1 MIRKKIKNPKEIINT
16 KLIRKY
22 QWQILTILGLVI
34 VSAIFFPSGKSLQY
48 TYQKD
53 DIARETIIAPETFPI
68 LKPEAKLQEDLD
80 EALSSEPA
88 VFNRSQSVVDGQ
100 IENIDALFSDIENI
114 RQSQTKLLVSVNNV
128 FRLRYEEEYENA
140 LSEFNADSINL
151 INIKSAFAEKYSFD
165 IESDL
170 WKAILWH
177 PEKDRFNYPVNTL
190 KNDIIQIC
198 RDEWS
203 IGIFDIPTS
212 EIISEEILISQS
224 DVPIV
229 ANPADYI
236 DLETAWANA
245 RLEVNNRYS
254 DAQSLLR
261 ESSYEVVVEIMQ
273 PNLLYDKETTERRR
287 EVRLNRVPRFQGT
300 VLKNERIIEKNTRI
314 TDDILLKLKSL
325 EAAQGKSD
333 GFAGWW
339 QMINEAFGKF
349 ILIAVIY
356 SFFFTFLIVYR
367 KITFRNNRLILLISI
382 LFAATIALAYLFYI
396 RLGFSE
402 YLIPVVVAAMSLT
415 ILFDARIGFMG
426 TTTIVILIGMMIGNN
441 IDFIVVML
449 FASSIAMYNVRQLR
463 TRSQV
468 FKTIFSLLGA
478 SVLVIFA
485 LGLFKNANWAEMR
498 LDLLYLSIMS
508 MIAPILAYGLIGLFE
523 IGFGVT
529 TDLTL
534 LELLDFNNP
543 LLKRLQQ
550 EANGTF
556 NHSVVVGNLAEG
568 CADAIGAHALLCR
581 VGAYYH
587 DIGKLKNPEYFI
599 ENLFAGESKH
609 ENVTWTMSAKV
620 IRNHVREGL
629 RLADEFGIPDAVKD
643 FIGTHHGTSRVEYFY
658 RQALA
663 EVEDPSEIDETAF
676 KYPGPKPH
684 TKETGIL
691 MICESIEA
699 AVRSIKEPDIVK
711 IEDMIDRI
719 TKKKL
724 DDGQLDECPL
734 TLDELRKIKGTVNG
748 NTGML
753 PILRG
758 IFHIR
763 IEYPE
768 EKTKQSDSAKQKV
781 NA

>member
-1 MIRKKIKNPKEIINT
+1 MIVKKKKSKK
-16 KLIRKY
+16 KLIDFERLNKY
-22 QWQILTILGLVI
+22 RWQILTIFILI
-34 VSAIFFPSGKSLQY
+34 VVSSLFFPSGKSLQF
-48 TYQKD
+48 TYKKD

-80 EALSSEPA
+80 EALKSEPA
-88 VFNRSQSVVDGQ
+88 LFIRSQEIVDNQ
-100 IENIDALFSDIENI
+100 INQINNLFNDIVSIHET
-114 RQSQTKLLVSVNNV
+114 SADLTKSSNNV
-128 FRLRYEEEYENA
+128 FRQRYEDGYQEA
-140 LSEFNADSINL
+140 LSAFEADSL
-151 INIKSAFAEKYSFD
+151 LLLQYKSEFSEKYSFD
-165 IESDL
+165 LKSDL
-170 WKAILWH
+170 WKAVLWDS
-177 PEKDRFNYPVNTL
+177 EESKLTFSLDGL
-190 KNDIIQIC
+190 KNDITQIS
-198 RDEWS
+198 RNLWS
-203 IGIFDIPTS
+203 EGIFDIPVS

-224 DVPIV
+224 DVPSV
-229 ANPADYI
+229 SNPEDYN
-236 DLETAWANA
+236 DLEDAWTKA
-245 RLEVNNRYS
+245 RKAVNDRYS
-254 DAQSLLR
+254 DEQTLLR
-261 ESSYEVVVEIMQ
+261 EVAYEIVVEVML

-300 VLKNERIIEKNTRI
+300 VLKNERIVEKNTRV
-314 TDDILLKLKSL
+314 TDDILLKLRSL
-325 EAAQGKSD
+325 EAAQGMAE
-333 GFAGWW
+333 GIVGLW
-339 QMINEAFGKF
+339 QKFLESLGKF
-349 ILIAVIY
+349 ILIGIIY
-356 SFFFTFLIVYR
+356 SFFFTFLVIYR
-367 KITFRNNRLILLISI
+367 KDTFLNHRLILLVAI
-382 LFAATIALAYLFYI
+382 LFAATIAFAYLFYFQ
-396 RLGFSE
+396 LEFSE
-402 YLIPVVVAAMSLT
+402 YLIPVVVAAISLT

-426 TTTIVILIGMMIGNN
+426 ASTIVILIGMMIGNN

-449 FASSIAMYNVRQLR
+449 FLSSIAMYNVRQLR

-478 SVLVIFA
+478 SILVVLA
-485 LGLFKNANWAEMR
+485 LGFFKNSSWGEMR
-498 LDLLYLSIMS
+498 LDLLYLTIMS
-508 MIAPILAYGLIGLFE
+508 VIAPILAYGLIGLFE

-568 CADAIGAHALLCR
+568 CAAAIGAHSLLCR

-599 ENLFAGESKH
+599 ENQFVGENKH
-609 ENVTWTMSAKV
+609 DKMTLTMSAKV

-629 RLADEFGIPDAVKD
+629 ALADEFGIPKVVKD
-643 FIGTHHGTSRVEYFY
+643 FIATHHGTTRVEYFY

-663 EVEDPSEIDETAF
+663 EAKDPSEIDETVF
-676 KYPGPKPH
+676 RYPGPKPQ
-684 TKETGIL
+684 TRETGIL

-711 IEDMIDRI
+711 VEEMIDRI
-719 TKKKL
+719 TKSKL
-724 DDGQLDECPL
+724 DEGQLDNCPL
-734 TLDELRKIKGTVNG
+734 TLDELRRIKGTVNG
-748 NTGML
+748 TTGML

-768 EKTKQSDSAKQKV
+768 EQSKTTDKAKS
-781 NA
+781 

>member
-1 MIRKKIKNPKEIINT
+1 MIFKKKKKSTKIINID
-16 KLIRKY
+16 LVNKY
-22 QWQILTILGLVI
+22 QWQILTIIGLVV
-34 VSAIFFPSGKSLQY
+34 VSALFFPRGKTLQY
-48 TYQKD
+48 TYKKD
-53 DIARETIIAPETFPI
+53 DIARETIIAPQTFPI
-68 LKPEAKLQEDLD
+68 LKPETKLQEDLD
-80 EALSSEPA
+80 EALRSEPA
-88 VFNRSQSVVDGQ
+88 LFIRRQDVVDAQ
-100 IENIDALFSDIENI
+100 INLIDILFNDIEQI
-114 RQSQTKLLVSVNNV
+114 RQSQAKLLLSANNV
-128 FRLRYEEEYENA
+128 FRLRYEEGYQATLSQFNSDS
-140 LSEFNADSINL
+140 LNLVNIQSEFS
-151 INIKSAFAEKYSFD
+151 SKYPFNT
-165 IESDL
+165 ESDL
-170 WKAILWH
+170 WKSILWY
-177 PEKDRFNYPVNTL
+177 PDREKLNYSLSKL
-190 KNDIIQIC
+190 KNDIVTIC
-198 RDEWS
+198 RNHWS
-203 IGIFDIPTS
+203 EGIYDIPKE
-212 EIISEEILISQS
+212 EIISDQILISQS

-229 ANPADYI
+229 VDPSDYN
-236 DLETAWANA
+236 DLESAWMKA
-245 RLEVNNRYS
+245 RSEVNNLYS
-254 DAQSLLR
+254 DDQSLLR
-261 ESSYEVVVEIMQ
+261 ESAYEIIVEIMK

-300 VLKNERIIEKNTRI
+300 VLKNERIVEKNTRV
-314 TDDILLKLKSL
+314 TDDILLKIKSL
-325 EAAQGKSD
+325 EATQGKTE
-333 GFAGWW
+333 GFAGLW
-339 QMINEAFGKF
+339 QNFTEFLGKF
-349 ILIAVIY
+349 ILIAIIY

-367 KITFRNNRLILLISI
+367 KETFLNYRLILLIAI
-382 LFAATIALAYLFYI
+382 LFALSIILAYLFYVQ
-396 RLGFSE
+396 LAFPE
-402 YLIPVVVAAMSLT
+402 YLIPVVVVAMSLT

-426 TTTIVILIGMMIGNN
+426 TTAIVILIGMMIGNN

-468 FKTIFSLLGA
+468 FKTIFSLLAA
-478 SVLVIFA
+478 SAIVVFA
-485 LGLFKNANWAEMR
+485 LGFFKNSSWSEMR

-508 MIAPILAYGLIGLFE
+508 LLAPILAYGLIGLFE

-568 CADAIGAHALLCR
+568 CADAIGAHSLLCR

-599 ENLFAGESKH
+599 ENQFSGENKH
-609 ENVTWTMSAKV
+609 DKVTWTMSAKV

-629 RLADEFGIPDAVKD
+629 KLADEFGIPEAVKD
-643 FIGTHHGTSRVEYFY
+643 FIGTHHGTTRVEYFY

-663 EVEDPSEIDETAF
+663 EVEDPSEIDESAF
-676 KYPGPKPH
+676 RYPGPKPR

-768 EKTKQSDSAKQKV
+768 EKTRQWNQQK
-781 NA
+781 